1 MSTPSQARN
10 VADDGQDGRGAVAA
24 NNHPPQAAAPLERPA
39 RRSMLEPVMLST
51 VPHFLSLLFVAGCYN
66 GTHAD
71 SLWSAYTAVVIVSST
86 LSLLWHGQREKKNII
101 FWADYAFALA
111 WIIFDI
117 VLPASGCQPRSRSNH
132 RNGPVR
138 GCNGGRQ

>member
-1 MSTPSQARN
+1 
-10 VADDGQDGRGAVAA
+10 
-24 NNHPPQAAAPLERPA
+24 
-39 RRSMLEPVMLST
+39 
-51 VPHFLSLLFVAGCYN
+51 
-66 GTHAD
+66 
-71 SLWSAYTAVVIVSST
+71 VVIVSST